1 MAKQTKPVAPRAK
14 RLGRG
19 LSSLIGQPGRP
30 DSATHYRTAAAAVPA
45 VLAPHDAAPGAQ
57 SIRQIPVE
65 RIAPSP
71 YQPRQRFAEE
81 ELQQLA
87 DSIRRQGILQ
97 PLIVTE
103 SHAADAEH
111 PFVIVAGER
120 RLRAARLADLAVVPC
135 IVRQATPQQM
145 LEWALIENL
154 QRTDLNPVERAEAY
168 RQYMDRFSLTQAQ
181 VGERLD
187 EPRTTIANHLRLLDL
202 DSSVQEMIAC
212 GQLSLGHAKVL
223 AGLAGQPQ
231 RQLDLGK
238 RVLAEGMSVRQ
249 LEQAVAEPDKPKAAP
264 EKGTARAKPA
274 YIRDLEDRLA
284 EAVGTRVTVIAGRRK
299 NTGRIVLEY
308 YSLDDFDRIAGRL
321 GLKPDL

>member
-1 MAKQTKPVAPRAK
+1 MTKQTKPAGPHAK

-30 DSATHYRTAAAAVPA
+30 DSATHYRTAAAMPGG
-45 VLAPHDAAPGAQ
+45 LAPHEAAPGTQ
-57 SIRQIPVE
+57 PIRQIPVE

-71 YQPRQRFAEE
+71 YQPRRQFAEK

-103 SHAADAEH
+103 SQAPDAEH

-120 RLRAARLADLAVVPC
+120 RLRAAKLADLPVVPC

-154 QRTDLNPVERAEAY
+154 QRADLNPIERAEAY

-181 VGERLD
+181 ASERLD
-187 EPRTTIANHLRLLDL
+187 EPRTTVANHLRLLEL
-202 DSSVQEMIAC
+202 DRPVQEMIAA

-223 AGLAGQPQ
+223 AGLSGHLQ
-231 RQLDLGK
+231 RQLELAS
-238 RVLAEGMSVRQ
+238 RVLAEGMSVRK
-249 LEQAVAEPDKPKAAP
+249 LEEAVAEPEKPKAARS
-264 EKGTARAKPA
+264 EAAGRVKPA
-274 YIRDLEDRLA
+274 FIRDLEDRLA
-284 EAVGTRVTVIAGRRK
+284 EAAGTRVTVIPGRRK
-299 NTGRIVLEY
+299 NTGRIVLDY